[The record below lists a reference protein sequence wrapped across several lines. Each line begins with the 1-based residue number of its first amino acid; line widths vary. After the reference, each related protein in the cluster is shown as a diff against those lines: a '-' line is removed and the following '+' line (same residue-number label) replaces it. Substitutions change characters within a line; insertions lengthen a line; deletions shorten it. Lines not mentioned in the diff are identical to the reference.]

1 MRILIIEDDLQLGD
15 GLSSGLR
22 SLGFAPDWVCEP
34 VAAWHALMGEDYD
47 AVVLDLGLPKEDGIS
62 LLSRLRARHDPVPV
76 LILTARDGK
85 ADKLAGFSAG
95 ADDYVVK
102 PVDMEELAARLHA
115 LIRRTQGQLRSRLA
129 AGGIELDP
137 QARRVWLDGE
147 PVNLSVREYAL
158 LEKLMS
164 NIGRVLS
171 KAQLEAALYGWGEGV
186 ESNTVEVHIHHLRR
200 KLGSERIVTLR
211 GIGYMIESAC

>member
-22 SLGFAPDWVCEP
+22 SLGFSPDWICEP

-47 AVVLDLGLPKEDGIS
+47 ALVLDLGLPKEDGIS
-62 LLSRLRARHDPVPV
+62 LLSRLRARHDPIPV

-85 ADKLAGFSAG
+85 ADKLAGFNAG

-115 LIRRTQGQLRSRLA
+115 LIRRTQGQLRNRLA

-137 QARRVWLDGE
+137 QARRVWLDGD

-211 GIGYMIESAC
+211 GIGYMIENAC

>member
-1 MRILIIEDDLQLGD
+1 MRILIIEDDLLLGD

-22 SLGFAPDWVCEP
+22 SLGFSPDWICEP

-62 LLSRLRARHDPVPV
+62 LLSRLRARHDPIPV

-95 ADDYVVK
+95 ADDYVIK

-115 LIRRTQGQLRSRLA
+115 LIRRTQGQLRNRLA

-186 ESNTVEVHIHHLRR
+186 ESNAVEVHIHHLRR

-211 GIGYMIESAC
+211 GIGYMIESTC

>member
-22 SLGFAPDWVCEP
+22 SLGFSPDWICEP

-47 AVVLDLGLPKEDGIS
+47 ALVLDLGLPKEDGIS
-62 LLSRLRARHDPVPV
+62 LLSRLRARHDPIPV

-85 ADKLAGFSAG
+85 ADKLAGFNAG
-95 ADDYVVK
+95 ADDYVIK

-115 LIRRTQGQLRSRLA
+115 LIRRTQGQGRNRLA
-129 AGGIELDP
+129 AGAIELDP
-137 QARRVWLDGE
+137 QARRVWLGGE

-171 KAQLEAALYGWGEGV
+171 KTQLEAALYGWGEGV

-211 GIGYMIESAC
+211 GIGYMIESTC

>member
-22 SLGFAPDWVCEP
+22 SLGFSPDWICEP

-47 AVVLDLGLPKEDGIS
+47 ALVLDLGLPKEDGIS
-62 LLSRLRARHDPVPV
+62 LLARLRARHDPIPV

-85 ADKLAGFSAG
+85 ADKLAGFNAG

-115 LIRRTQGQLRSRLA
+115 LIRRTQGQLRNRLA

-211 GIGYMIESAC
+211 GIGYMIERAC

>member
-15 GLSSGLR
+15 GLSSGLH
-22 SLGFAPDWVCEP
+22 SLGFSPDWICEP
-34 VAAWHALMGEDYD
+34 VAAWHALMHEDYD
-47 AVVLDLGLPKEDGIS
+47 AVVLDLGLPKEDGLS
-62 LLSRLRARHDPVPV
+62 LLTRLRTRLDPIPV

-85 ADKLAGFSAG
+85 ADKLASFNAG
-95 ADDYVVK
+95 ADDYVIK

-115 LIRRTQGQLRSRLA
+115 LIRRTQGQSRNRLA
-129 AGGIELDP
+129 VGGLELDP

-164 NIGRVLS
+164 NVGRVLS
-171 KAQLEAALYGWGEGV
+171 KTQLEAALYGWGEGV

-200 KLGSERIVTLR
+200 KLGSARIVTLR
-211 GIGYMIESAC
+211 GIGYMIESTC

>member
-1 MRILIIEDDLQLGD
+1 MRILIVEDDQQLGD
-15 GLSSGLR
+15 GLKSGLQ
-22 SLGFAPDWVCEP
+22 SLGFAPDWMSDTTS
-34 VAAWHALMGEDYD
+34 AWQALATEEYGAM
-47 AVVLDLGLPKEDGIS
+47 VLDIGLPMENGIT
-62 LLSRLRARHDPVPV
+62 LLTRLRNSGKTLPV

-115 LIRRTQGQLRSRLA
+115 LLRRVRGYASNRMTAGQV
-129 AGGIELDP
+129 ELDFV
-137 QARRVWLDGE
+137 AKRVWHAGQ
-147 PVNLSVREYAL
+147 PIGLSAREYAL
-158 LEKLMS
+158 LEKLMT

-171 KAQLEAALYGWGEGV
+171 KGQLEATLYGWGEGV

-200 KLGSERIVTLR
+200 KLGRDSIITLR
-211 GIGYMIESAC
+211 GIGYMIEAA

>member
-22 SLGFAPDWVCEP
+22 SLGFAPDWIGEP
-34 VAAWHALMGEDYD
+34 VAAWHALMSEDYD

-62 LLSRLRARHDPVPV
+62 LLARLRARHDPVPV

-115 LIRRTQGQLRSRLA
+115 LIRRTQGQLRNRLA

-137 QARRVWLDGE
+137 QARRVWLDGD

-171 KAQLEAALYGWGEGV
+171 KTQLEAALYGWGEGV

>member
-1 MRILIIEDDLQLGD
+1 MRVLIVEDYQQLGD
-15 GLSSGLR
+15 GLKSGLQ
-22 SLGFAPDWVCEP
+22 SLGFAPDWVTD
-34 VAAWHALMGEDYD
+34 AASAWHALATEDYG
-47 AVVLDLGLPKEDGIS
+47 AMVLDLGLPMEDGIS
-62 LLSRLRARHDPVPV
+62 LLSRLRNSGKNLPV

-115 LIRRTQGQLRSRLA
+115 LIRRVRGHACNRMTAGQ
-129 AGGIELDP
+129 IELDVV
-137 QARRVWLDGE
+137 AKRVWQAGQ
-147 PVNLSVREYAL
+147 PVSLSAREYAL
-158 LEKLMS
+158 LEKLMT

-171 KAQLEAALYGWGEGV
+171 KGQLEATLYGWGEGV

-200 KLGSERIVTLR
+200 KLGRDSIITLR
-211 GIGYMIESAC
+211 GIGYMIEAA

>member
-22 SLGFAPDWVCEP
+22 SLGFSPDWICEP

-47 AVVLDLGLPKEDGIS
+47 AVVLDLGLPKEDGLS
-62 LLSRLRARHDPVPV
+62 LLERLRARHDPIPV

-115 LIRRTQGQLRSRLA
+115 LIRRTQGQLRNRLA

-137 QARRVWLDGE
+137 QARRVWLDGD

-211 GIGYMIESAC
+211 GIGYMIESTC

>member
-22 SLGFAPDWVCEP
+22 SLGFSPDWVCEP
-34 VAAWHALMGEDYD
+34 VAAWQALMGEDYD

-62 LLSRLRARHDPVPV
+62 LLSRLRARHDPIPV

-95 ADDYVVK
+95 ADDYVIK

-115 LIRRTQGQLRSRLA
+115 LIRRTQGQLRNRLA

-137 QARRVWLDGE
+137 QARRVWLDGD

-211 GIGYMIESAC
+211 GIGYMIERAC